1 MKKLALVVT
10 ALIFLLL
17 TPVSCGQARDN
28 NSKVEIK
35 NGVVQVLYFHGK
47 QRCATCLA
55 IEEQTKALLDTEFQS
70 QQQQGKIKYRVV
82 DISTPEGEAV
92 ADHYEVAFSSL
103 ILDKDGQTVD
113 LTDMGFRY
121 ARTEPETFKANLKVQ
136 INKLLK

>member
-1 MKKLALVVT
+1 MKKLALAVT
-10 ALIFLLL
+10 AVFFMLLI
-17 TPVSCGQARDN
+17 PGSCGQVGDSQ
-28 NSKVEIK
+28 SKVETEK
-35 NGVVQVLYFHGK
+35 GVVQVLYFHGK

-55 IEEQTKALLDTEFQS
+55 IEEQTKALLDAEFQS
-70 QQQQGKIKYRVV
+70 QQQQGKVKYRVV

-92 ADHYEVAFSSL
+92 ADRYEVAFSSL

-121 ARTEPETFKANLKVQ
+121 ARSEPETFKANLKVQ